1 MTRII
6 NLNDLVLFW
15 TFGGHIERF
24 IFFSVK
30 LQCTILYIQS
40 FNTFSNFQIKQQSTP
55 SLSPIDN
62 DVVDF
67 SFKAND
73 LNENAADSS
82 KISSNNSTSNE
93 TGSNSTSKIQVAD
106 LETGDR
112 SSYLSTTST
121 NDSSSNSFE
130 IITSTS
136 SPSLDKGILTGYF

>member
-1 MTRII
+1 MSG
-6 NLNDLVLFW
+6 W
-15 TFGGHIERF
+15 
-24 IFFSVK
+24 
-30 LQCTILYIQS
+30 IQATMQQ
-40 FNTFSNFQIKQQSTP
+40 NTTSYLQIKQQSTP
-55 SLSPIDN
+55 SLSPIDD

-121 NDSSSNSFE
+121 NDSSSTSFE

-136 SPSLDKGILTGYF
+136 LPALDKGIVQVIFI